1 MKLTA
6 KMHNSNSGSDDIT
19 YTDYNTSKILRF
31 MFGTNNDEAAFTFN
45 DNVNNTNDT
54 INSDF
59 GYNKDSFEQHEI
71 FNVESFVSI
80 NDMNDGEFN
89 FVRLKGTNNY
99 AAFIFDKKLC
109 RIVAY
114 SGYAGLNFAEYAT
127 SLGGECLTDRYLLL
141 ASKIIRDDKDDIL
154 YPVIKPKLKLDLQIS
169 KPEFDLNK
177 NNIEKL

>member
-1 MKLTA
+1 MKF
-6 KMHNSNSGSDDIT
+6 S
-19 YTDYNTSKILRF
+19 
-31 MFGTNNDEAAFTFN
+31 
-45 DNVNNTNDT
+45 V
-54 INSDF
+54 
-59 GYNKDSFEQHEI
+59 
-71 FNVESFVSI
+71 

-89 FVRLKGTNNY
+89 FVRLESTSNY

-114 SGYAGLNFAEYAT
+114 SGYAGLNFVKYAK

-154 YPVIKPKLKLDLQIS
+154 YPVIKPKFKLDRPII

>member
-1 MKLTA
+1 
-6 KMHNSNSGSDDIT
+6 
-19 YTDYNTSKILRF
+19 

-89 FVRLKGTNNY
+89 FIKIGRYNQY

-114 SGYAGLNFAEYAT
+114 SGYTGFDFTEYAN

-141 ASKIIRDDKDDIL
+141 ASKIIRDDNDVIL
-154 YPVIKPKLKLDLQIS
+154 YPVIKPKFKLDRPIII